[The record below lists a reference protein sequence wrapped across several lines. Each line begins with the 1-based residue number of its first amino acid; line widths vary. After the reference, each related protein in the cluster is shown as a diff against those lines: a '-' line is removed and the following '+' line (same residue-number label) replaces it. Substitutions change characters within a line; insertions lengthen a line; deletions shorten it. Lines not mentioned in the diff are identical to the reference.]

1 MSLRVLLTV
10 LLGILAVV
18 GAIPAM
24 FAPMMFDAPGSEKNV
39 ATRILAV
46 SAMTWPVSCVVAIG
60 LAWFLRGR
68 GDASLWLFL
77 LPLLNVVAGA
87 AAWCWISVV
96 QGGQFNG

>member
-18 GAIPAM
+18 GALPAM
-24 FAPMMFDAPGSEKNV
+24 FAPMMFDAPGSEKNR
-39 ATRILAV
+39 ATRVLAI
-46 SAMTWPVSCVVAIG
+46 STMTWPVSCVIAIG
-60 LAWFLRGR
+60 LAWFFKGR

-77 LPLLNVVAGA
+77 LPLLNLVAGFA
-87 AAWCWISVV
+87 AFCWISLV